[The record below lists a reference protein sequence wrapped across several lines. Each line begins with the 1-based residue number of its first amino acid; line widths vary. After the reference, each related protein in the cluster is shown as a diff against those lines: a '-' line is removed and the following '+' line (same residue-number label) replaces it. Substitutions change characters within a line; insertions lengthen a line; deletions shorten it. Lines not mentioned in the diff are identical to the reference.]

1 MFQPDRIFRRR
12 PPAIDATGE
21 ESIEEINIEIEI
33 GVLGSIYSQFRYY
46 SYLQHISVIIY
57 RVRQ

>member
-33 GVLGSIYSQFRYY
+33 GVLGSIYSQFRY
-46 SYLQHISVIIY
+46 SYLQHIVIIY
-57 RVRQ
+57 RVRL